1 MLPKGLFDEDV
12 RAGKVRFIRP
22 HFRSLSDKNPKVNDP
37 ARLRSLLALGE
48 LEVIIG
54 GGTYSGSSLENRS
67 GGKPGVH
74 FMPELE
80 EGVLVGDIKFRLEHV
95 ALLRIKPPARLQSD
109 FKNSKPVNMT
119 SLTRMS
125 AKRESMVRLPTSE
138 VKNYTKND
146 LKSSVPTTMQSTN
159 AGTTSP
165 TAVRMH
171 TVTSGRLASLTPV
184 QRPQGGLRPSI
195 SVEDCPDTVSN
206 IVSNEQMWSRL
217 TPRQEQLS
225 TNRDHKSSSESAPM
239 DARALVD
246 PDEAFD
252 LSRLSMEG
260 RKSDIM
266 MAKRREGPIAELML
280 APKQNITPS
289 SVSNINNHQQGFDP
303 ELLSHHGRLHSRA
316 ESNLSNNRGT
326 NELPISS
333 LDDPSTEP
341 QQKLLINFDTIKRIN
356 KLISRRTGDRID
368 QRLSYSDRFIDE
380 K

>member
-1 MLPKGLFDEDV
+1 MSLSMLPNGLFDEDV
-12 RAGKVRFIRP
+12 RAGNVRLLRP
-22 HFRSLSDKNPKVNDP
+22 HFRSLSDMCPRVADP
-37 ARLRSLLALGE
+37 ARLKSLLALGE

-54 GGTYSGSSLENRS
+54 GGTYSGSSLEKTS
-67 GGKPGVH
+67 GGKPGIH

-80 EGVLVGDIKFRLEHV
+80 EGVKVGEIRYRLDHI
-95 ALLRIKPPARLQSD
+95 ALLRIKPPMRINAD
-109 FKNSKPVNMT
+109 FKKSKPVNMT

-125 AKRESMVRLPTSE
+125 GKPDSVGRLPTTDIC
-138 VKNYTKND
+138 TKGD
-146 LKSSVPTTMQSTN
+146 LKRSVPTTMQSTN
-159 AGTTSP
+159 AGTSP
-165 TAVRMH
+165 TALRMH

-184 QRPQGGLRPSI
+184 QRPQGSLRPSI

-206 IVSNEQMWSRL
+206 VVSNEQMWSRL

-225 TNRDHKSSSESAPM
+225 TNRDHRSSSDTTPV

-260 RKSDIM
+260 RKSDIGITKYQN
-266 MAKRREGPIAELML
+266 APIELMPT
-280 APKQNITPS
+280 PKK
-289 SVSNINNHQQGFDP
+289 SVSPNSVSMLVNNQNQIDID
-303 ELLSHHGRLHSRA
+303 LLSHQRHSRA
-316 ESNLSNNRGT
+316 ESNLSNIRGT
-326 NELPISS
+326 NDGLPISS

-356 KLISRRTGDRID
+356 KLINRRTGDRID
-368 QRLSYSDRFIDE
+368 QRLSYSDRFIDD